1 MRQSIAKTNLPQ
13 HLYSGKVRDTYML
26 DEENL
31 IMVST
36 DRISAFDVV
45 MNQPIPG
52 KGVILNSM
60 SSFWLEKT
68 KNIIPNHFVINLGDA
83 FNKESF
89 DFSVFENHIDEG
101 IKKRSMIVKKAK
113 RIDIECIVRGYLAGS
128 AWTDYQKNKTINEKY
143 FKENFSAAE
152 KFSSPIFTPSTKA
165 ESGHDV
171 PLSEKDG
178 KNLIGEE
185 MYNFLEKKS
194 IEIYNF
200 AHDFSLEKGII
211 LVDTKFEFGTINDE
225 IILIDELLTPDS
237 SRYWDYNQHEIGT
250 FPPAFDKQFL
260 REWLLNTNWNMTY
273 PPPEIP
279 DNIINVTKDRY
290 LESYERLTNKN
301 LII

>member
-1 MRQSIAKTNLPQ
+1 MAQSIVKTNLPK

-31 IMVST
+31 IMIST

-45 MNQPIPG
+45 MNEPIPG
-52 KGVILNSM
+52 KGKILNSM

-68 KNIIPNHFVINLGDA
+68 KKIIPNHFVINLDDA
-83 FNKESF
+83 MNQEKIDLSE
-89 DFSVFENHIDEG
+89 FENHIDED

-113 RIDIECIVRGYLAGS
+113 RIDIECIVRGYIAGS
-128 AWTDYQKNKTINEKY
+128 AWNEYQKNNTINEKY
-143 FKENFSAAE
+143 ISQKLSAAE

-165 ESGHDV
+165 HSGHDI
-171 PLSEKDG
+171 PLSEKEG
-178 KNLIGEE
+178 KNLIGVE

-200 AHDFSLEKGII
+200 AHDFSIEKGII

-237 SRYWDYNQHEIGT
+237 SRYWDRDDYDVGT

-260 REWLLNTNWNMTY
+260 REWLLKTNWNMTY
-273 PPPEIP
+273 PPPRIP
-279 DNIINVTKDRY
+279 NNIINFTKERY
-290 LESYERLTNKN
+290 LESYERLTNKK